1 MTNIGSLFSNIFKK
15 APEGVLGVDIGSSA
29 IKVVQLRK
37 KNGKAIL
44 ETYGEL
50 SLGPYAGI
58 EIGRATNLPQEKI
71 VEALKDLIKEANVS
85 TAICGMS
92 IPASSSF
99 LSFIRIPTTDP
110 RQLETAV
117 PLEARKYIPVPI
129 TEVSL
134 NWSVI
139 PQETREFA
147 NEFEAHEADA
157 NKNQVQQSSEV
168 LLAVIHNDV
177 LNKYN
182 QILQAANLQASALEI
197 EIFSSMR
204 AIIEQSLDA
213 ELVFDMGAGST
224 KLYIIDR
231 NVLRAAH
238 TVNRGSQEITLALSR
253 SLSMSVGDAEHIK
266 RTVGL
271 SNEPE
276 KHQVKEVISLNL
288 DYVFTETNRVI
299 LNYQKKT
306 GKNVSRIILTGGG
319 CLLKGFLEL
328 ARARFQTEVVLGDPF
343 SKTETPAF
351 LEPVLK
357 AAGPGFAVAIGLAL
371 KQLQE

>member
-1 MTNIGSLFSNIFKK
+1 MFNLSSLFNTFFKK
-15 APEGVLGVDIGSSA
+15 TPESVLGVDIGSSA

-50 SLGPYAGI
+50 SLGPYAGT

-85 TAICGMS
+85 TTVCGMS
-92 IPASSSF
+92 IPASAS
-99 LSFIRIPTTDP
+99 LISFIKMPTSDP

-139 PQETREFA
+139 PENVHEFT
-147 NEFEAHEADA
+147 NEFEAHEEARKTDGP
-157 NKNQVQQSSEV
+157 QSSEV

-177 LNKYN
+177 LSKYN
-182 QILQAANLQASALEI
+182 QILRDANLQTNALEI

-231 NVLRAAH
+231 NVLHAAH

-266 RTVGL
+266 RTVGI

-276 KHQVKEVISLNL
+276 KRQVREVISLNL

-306 GKNVSRIILTGGG
+306 GKNVSRVILTGGG
-319 CLLKGFLEL
+319 SLLKGFLEL
-328 ARARFQTEVVLGDPF
+328 ARAKFQIEVVLGDPF
-343 SKTETPAF
+343 AKTETPAF

-371 KQLQE
+371 KQLQD